1 LQSTETKIVT
11 RPALHGVAP
20 SFLFDTT
27 NNGRRRFR
35 SERCKHVRGAKLFS
49 DDIRDARA
57 KQTTGARFNPIC

>member
-1 LQSTETKIVT
+1 LQSTETKIAT
-11 RPALHGVAP
+11 RPALHGVP
-20 SFLFDTT
+20 YFPFDAT

-35 SERCKHVRGAKLFS
+35 SERCKRVRGAKLFS